1 MGRKI
6 WLLLLAPSLAWIGLC
21 PRVWQC
27 ELSLRSSP
35 HVGIAHSPS
44 RRQVAVRGATVD
56 VPPPPSQASEGGG
69 GDGYEIRF
77 VDNQERQRIAQ
88 QWLTVASQEEREV
101 LEQKVLPFRST
112 QYFTGKSR
120 LCIGAFVGETCQ
132 GLGLTEVR
140 MDIQDDLA
148 AFFMDNRVLRV
159 LALVTRPRVQ
169 SEAAPL
175 ILQAAKQLA
184 DETGYRADF
193 QPLEEQSSGRY
204 WVLARSLFDL

>member
-21 PRVWQC
+21 PRA
-27 ELSLRSSP
+27 RRP
-35 HVGIAHSPS
+35 

-140 MDIQDDLA
+140 MDIQD
-148 AFFMDNRVLRV
+148 VIGC
-159 LALVTRPRVQ
+159 ALVTRPRVQ

-193 QPLEEQSSGRY
+193 QPLPRVPEPG
-204 WVLARSLFDL
+204 A

>member
-21 PRVWQC
+21 PRA
-27 ELSLRSSP
+27 RRP
-35 HVGIAHSPS
+35 

-77 VDNQERQRIAQ
+77 VDNQEDGMNDQAAVQ
-88 QWLTVASQEEREV
+88 CHSSSSGKEREV

-140 MDIQDDLA
+140 MDIQD
-148 AFFMDNRVLRV
+148 VIGC
-159 LALVTRPRVQ
+159 ALVTRPR
-169 SEAAPL
+169 
-175 ILQAAKQLA
+175 AAKQLA

>member
-21 PRVWQC
+21 PRA
-27 ELSLRSSP
+27 RRP
-35 HVGIAHSPS
+35 

-140 MDIQDDLA
+140 MDIQDLA

>member
-1 MGRKI
+1 MRI
-6 WLLLLAPSLAWIGLC
+6 VLAK
-21 PRVWQC
+21 
-27 ELSLRSSP
+27 LSTCW
-35 HVGIAHSPS
+35 
-44 RRQVAVRGATVD
+44 RQVAVRGATVD

>member
-1 MGRKI
+1 MGGKI

-21 PRVWQC
+21 PRA
-27 ELSLRSSP
+27 RRP
-35 HVGIAHSPS
+35 

>member
-21 PRVWQC
+21 PRA
-27 ELSLRSSP
+27 RRP
-35 HVGIAHSPS
+35 

-77 VDNQERQRIAQ
+77 VDNQEDGMNDQAAVQ
-88 QWLTVASQEEREV
+88 CHSSSSGKEREV

-140 MDIQDDLA
+140 MDIQDVIGCVPWSFARLTEPGLGCLFHGQQGLA
-148 AFFMDNRVLRV
+148 GSGTCDQ
-159 LALVTRPRVQ
+159 TSRPERGRPAH
-169 SEAAPL
+169 SAGS
-175 ILQAAKQLA
+175 QAA
-184 DETGYRADF
+184 
-193 QPLEEQSSGRY
+193 GR
-204 WVLARSLFDL
+204 

>member
-21 PRVWQC
+21 PRA
-27 ELSLRSSP
+27 RRP
-35 HVGIAHSPS
+35 

-77 VDNQERQRIAQ
+77 VDNQEDGMNDQAAVQ
-88 QWLTVASQEEREV
+88 CHSSSSGKEREV

-140 MDIQDDLA
+140 MDIQDLA